1 MSESII
7 EALIAGFSGIIG
19 TIIGAV
25 ISRLTINIDFSKDK
39 KQDNDNIY
47 KHYMQS
53 KNELKATRKVVKNNR
68 NSNIKIFLKTVICI
82 ISFLLGI
89 IIYIVLGQLI
99 PKTKENNA
107 LNEENQRLNI
117 RIDNLNDELSSYEK
131 QNGFSNNT
139 KNYTELKMRLSK
151 DAAYSINFLQ
161 EASFNN
167 QEHLLYLYNT
177 FIKLLYE
184 LENKDDIDL
193 NILIENMEQAEKDL
207 QYYMSIKRD

>member
-1 MSESII
+1 
-7 EALIAGFSGIIG
+7 
-19 TIIGAV
+19 
-25 ISRLTINIDFSKDK
+25 
-39 KQDNDNIY
+39 
-47 KHYMQS
+47 
-53 KNELKATRKVVKNNR
+53 
-68 NSNIKIFLKTVICI
+68 
-82 ISFLLGI
+82 
-89 IIYIVLGQLI
+89 
-99 PKTKENNA
+99 
-107 LNEENQRLNI
+107 
-117 RIDNLNDELSSYEK
+117 
-131 QNGFSNNT
+131 
-139 KNYTELKMRLSK
+139 MRLSK